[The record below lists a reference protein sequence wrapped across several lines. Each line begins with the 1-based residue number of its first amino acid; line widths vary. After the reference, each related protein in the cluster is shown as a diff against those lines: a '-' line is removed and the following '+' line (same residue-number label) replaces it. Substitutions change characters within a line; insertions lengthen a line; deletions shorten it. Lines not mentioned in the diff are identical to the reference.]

1 MTSYSLPYNNQ
12 QPLGITG
19 SLGDYVVGDVV
30 MSQHV
35 LASLYGGGPGGT
47 SWVPAVDINS
57 IPMVRA
63 DMRVSSDV
71 GIVLA
76 EIINGDK

>member
-1 MTSYSLPYNNQ
+1 MTSYNHPYTSQ
-12 QPLGITG
+12 TIGISG
-19 SLGDYVVGDVV
+19 SLHDYNVGDVV

-35 LASLYGGGPGGT
+35 LAGLYGGGAGGT
-47 SWVPAVDINS
+47 GWAPAVDINS